1 MEETDGKKVYL
12 IDSENVGDV
21 WVTHIMEFAKPQ
33 DEIVVFYTQK
43 SPYMSYEN
51 IRKLMETDRE
61 IVFIKCVEGQNALD
75 FQLVTEL
82 GYRIGNIHDETEYV
96 VVTNDTGFDAAVR
109 YWKTQGK
116 MVKRYNVKFC
126 QMLLTQFKAENKKKE
141 KDLSGKQIDQEIKEI
156 VCEAGKEKEKE
167 KEKEL
172 KEAVSEEEKEIKET
186 VSEEGK
192 EKEIKETVSE
202 EGKERKIEE
211 TVCEE
216 EKDKEILKQDI
227 LLTNSEKEDVINEIK
242 EIDKTEE
249 LIYNLLS
256 CIGKTNI
263 PDFHNALITFLGD
276 EKGKEVY
283 QQIKEDI
290 SEYTIKKNMKEKE
303 KFKVYCQLVFEQDSV
318 EEEYPKNFSNFV
330 YDAKEKRG
338 NLNTFRAALFEKY
351 GKEMG
356 MVYYNIIKPHVKIL
370 NRIQK
375 IK

>member
-1 MEETDGKKVYL
+1 MEEIDEKKVYL

-21 WVTHIMEFAKPQ
+21 WVTHIMEFAKLQ

-82 GYRIGNIHDETEYV
+82 GYRIGNENDKAEYV

-116 MVKRYNVKFC
+116 QVKRYNVKFC
-126 QMLLTQFKAENKKKE
+126 QMLLSQYKAENKKKE
-141 KDLSGKQIDQEIKEI
+141 NNNIEEQEEQDRKGITSKIEKREEIEQLEEPVTEQGISEKKEEPI
-156 VCEAGKEKEKE
+156 TEQDISKKESETNEVEEDVPKENLETVE
-167 KEKEL
+167 K
-172 KEAVSEEEKEIKET
+172 EEKEQKEQFYD
-186 VSEEGK
+186 
-192 EKEIKETVSE
+192 EK
-202 EGKERKIEE
+202 
-211 TVCEE
+211 
-216 EKDKEILKQDI
+216 Q
-227 LLTNSEKEDVINEIK
+227 
-242 EIDKTEE
+242 KTEE

-256 CIGKTNI
+256 CIGKKNI
-263 PDFHNALITFLGD
+263 PDFHNALIIFLGD
-276 EKGKEVY
+276 EKGKELY
-283 QQIKEDI
+283 KQIKGNVL
-290 SEYTIKKNMKEKE
+290 EYETKKNMKEKE
-303 KFKVYCQLVFEQDSV
+303 KFKVYCQLVFAQDTV

-338 NLNTFRAALFEKY
+338 NLNTFRATLLEKY
-351 GKEMG
+351 GKEKG
-356 MVYYNIIKPHVKIL
+356 MIYYNIIKPHVKIL

>member
-1 MEETDGKKVYL
+1 MDETEVKKVYL

-43 SPYMSYEN
+43 SPYMCYEN

-61 IVFIKCVEGQNALD
+61 IAFIKCVEGQNALD

-82 GYRIGNIHDETEYV
+82 GYRIGNIKEEIEYV

-109 YWKTQGK
+109 YWKTHGK

-126 QMLLTQFKAENKKKE
+126 QMLLSQFRAENKKKE
-141 KDLSGKQIDQEIKEI
+141 KDLAEKPIDQEIKEMVCESETEEEKEVKEP
-156 VCEAGKEKEKE
+156 VCEAGTERTEAQEK
-167 KEKEL
+167 
-172 KEAVSEEEKEIKET
+172 V
-186 VSEEGK
+186 
-192 EKEIKETVSE
+192 
-202 EGKERKIEE
+202 
-211 TVCEE
+211 
-216 EKDKEILKQDI
+216 ILKQDI
-227 LLTNSEKEDVINEIK
+227 LVTDSETVKDEDALKENIK
-242 EIDKTEE
+242 EKKDECNKTEE
-249 LIYNLLS
+249 LICNLLS

-263 PDFHNALITFLGD
+263 PDFHNALITFLGE

-290 SEYTIKKNMKEKE
+290 SEYTIKTNMKEKE

>member
-1 MEETDGKKVYL
+1 MEATDGKKVYL

-21 WVTHIMEFAKPQ
+21 WVTHIMEFAKLQ

-82 GYRIGNIHDETEYV
+82 GYRIGNENDKAEYV

-116 MVKRYNVKFC
+116 QVKRYNVKFC
-126 QMLLTQFKAENKKKE
+126 QMLLAQYKAENKKKE
-141 KDLSGKQIDQEIKEI
+141 NNNIEEQVEPDT
-156 VCEAGKEKEKE
+156 
-167 KEKEL
+167 KEL
-172 KEAVSEEEKEIKET
+172 TSKIGKREEKEQL
-186 VSEEGK
+186 
-192 EKEIKETVSE
+192 
-202 EGKERKIEE
+202 EE
-211 TVCEE
+211 TIIEQGIS
-216 EKDKEILKQDI
+216 EKRAETITEQGI
-227 LLTNSEKEDVINEIK
+227 SEKEPEAKEPEKNLEIIEKEEMEQKEPSSNE
-242 EIDKTEE
+242 EQKTEE
-249 LIYNLLS
+249 LVYNLLS
-256 CIGKTNI
+256 CIGKKNI
-263 PDFHNALITFLGD
+263 PDFHNALIIFLGD
-276 EKGKEVY
+276 EKGKELY
-283 QQIKEDI
+283 KQIKGNVL
-290 SEYTIKKNMKEKE
+290 EYETKKNMKEKE
-303 KFKVYCQLVFEQDSV
+303 KFKVYCQLVFAQDMV

-338 NLNTFRAALFEKY
+338 NLNTFRATLLEKY
-351 GKEMG
+351 GKEKG

>member
-1 MEETDGKKVYL
+1 MDETEVKKVYL

-43 SPYMSYEN
+43 SPYMCYEN

-61 IVFIKCVEGQNALD
+61 IAFIKCVEGQNALD

-82 GYRIGNIHDETEYV
+82 GYRIGNIKEEIEYV

-109 YWKTQGK
+109 YWKTHGK

-126 QMLLTQFKAENKKKE
+126 QMLLSQFRAENKKKE
-141 KDLSGKQIDQEIKEI
+141 KNLAEKPIDQEIKEM
-156 VCEAGKEKEKE
+156 VCETET
-167 KEKEL
+167 
-172 KEAVSEEEKEIKET
+172 EEEKEVKESVCESETEEKEVKEPVCEAETEKTGALEKVKLKQHILVTDSET
-186 VSEEGK
+186 VKDEENVLK
-192 EKEIKETVSE
+192 EYIETEKKKEF
-202 EGKERKIEE
+202 
-211 TVCEE
+211 
-216 EKDKEILKQDI
+216 
-227 LLTNSEKEDVINEIK
+227 
-242 EIDKTEE
+242 DKTEE

-303 KFKVYCQLVFEQDSV
+303 KFKVYCQLVFEQDFV